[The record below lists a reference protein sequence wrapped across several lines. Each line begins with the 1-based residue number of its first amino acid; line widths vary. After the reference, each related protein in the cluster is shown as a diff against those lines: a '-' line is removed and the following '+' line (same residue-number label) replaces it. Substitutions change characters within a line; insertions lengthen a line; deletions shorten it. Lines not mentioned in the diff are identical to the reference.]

1 MEEWADDPEL
11 WREIVNG
18 NETAFQHLYRF
29 HFTMLYEYG
38 MRLCAD
44 EELVRESIQQ
54 LFVKLWTNRTGLD
67 TVKRVRPY
75 LLVSLRGMIYNKIR
89 DAKRRR
95 VTTLED
101 DYDFELVFS
110 PESVYIEKESRHEQL
125 AALQL
130 AMEQLTAR
138 QKEIIYLRYFQELSY
153 DDIAAMMNISVKG
166 AYKLTARA
174 LLTLREIL
182 HLSVITVIL
191 LLKTAAA
198 K

>member
-54 LFVKLWTNRTGLD
+54 LFVKLWTNRAGLD

-130 AMEQLTAR
+130 AMEQLTGR